1 MKRSISPRWGS
12 RAATAALLSILATGC
27 PDDGDGAQHVADA
40 DHDLAGDGTADVLGD
55 AEGDAGD
62 TGDTGLDAEGDVAG
76 DATTDLLG
84 DADGAGRDV
93 TTGDVTDLGDVAE
106 TGDLFGDA
114 DLLGDVDA
122 ADLLGDAFD
131 APDALDEPELSEP
144 IGIAEF
150 YVIDDVRDVLARF
163 VTWRTELPVPTT
175 LVLRCEG
182 EPDRTYHADTPRT
195 LHEVLVMGLFEGAV
209 CELEAIAE
217 VGGRRGALTEPLG
230 AVGPLPDW
238 LPPITLEAPH
248 PELVQPGWTLWNLYP
263 ERPYGPQS
271 YVIIDEQARIRWY
284 FRYPTGTGSGSAADA
299 DPIEGGLLTGKGI
312 LRWDGTW
319 DVEYRFQIDHEVVRS
334 PWNEATFFHLSQSRA
349 GCSTN
354 SAEGVVNERNL
365 VDGSAVWSWRIC
377 DNYEPH
383 TIPEG
388 VDHWSHLNAI
398 VPVPGTT
405 SFLLSS
411 RFQNNIIRVN
421 RETEAVEWVLGEGGD
436 FVVDEDA
443 HFYRS
448 HAPEFVGEN
457 RILLFD
463 NGEPTIRPY
472 SRALELEYT
481 FDEEGLPATAH
492 LVWEYDADE
501 ALFSPAKG
509 DVDRMPNGN
518 TLINFPDLNETGPS
532 ILVEVTSEGELVW
545 QVSTPPYWAGYRSDR
560 LYDDLPIGWVLTE

>member
-1 MKRSISPRWGS
+1 MNHRDWPRWGS
-12 RAATAALLSILATGC
+12 RAATVALFSFLATGC
-27 PDDGDGAQHVADA
+27 SEDGGGAGRDADVTADAQDDGS
-40 DHDLAGDGTADVLGD
+40 L
-55 AEGDAGD
+55 
-62 TGDTGLDAEGDVAG
+62 
-76 DATTDLLG
+76 DLLG
-84 DADGAGRDV
+84 DAEDGG
-93 TTGDVTDLGDVAE
+93 GDVVLDDGGD
-106 TGDLFGDA
+106 DPSGDA
-114 DLLGDVDA
+114 DAGDLAQDPVEADADVGPDA
-122 ADLLGDAFD
+122 ADLALDAADALLDDALDAGDLLATDADLGDAFD
-131 APDALDEPELSEP
+131 AFDEPEVGEP
-144 IGIAEF
+144 IAITEL
-150 YVIDDVRDVLARF
+150 YVIDDARDALARF

-182 EPDRTYHADTPRT
+182 EADRTYHADTPRT
-195 LHEVLVMGLFEGAV
+195 LHEVLVMGLFDGAV
-209 CELEAIAE
+209 CELEAIADA
-217 VGGRRGALTEPLG
+217 GWRRGTLTEPLG

-238 LPPITLEAPH
+238 LPPITLDAPH

-365 VDGSAVWSWRIC
+365 ADGSAVWSWRIC
-377 DNYEPH
+377 ANYEPH

-411 RFQNNIIRVN
+411 RFQNNIIRVS
-421 RETEAVEWVLGEGGD
+421 RESGAVEWVLGEGGD
-436 FVVDEDA
+436 FVVDEEA

-457 RILLFD
+457 RLLLFD

-481 FDEEGLPATAH
+481 FDEEGRPATAH

-518 TLINFPDLNETGPS
+518 TLINFPDLDETGPS
-532 ILVEVTSEGELVW
+532 ILVEVTAEGERVW

-560 LYDDLPIGWVLTE
+560 LYEDLPIGWVLTE